1 MKHQMQKKTKKKNP
15 KKEKVI
21 KILLI
26 SLLVFTLLFI
36 CIFTYFMHLI
46 FGAEKSYDTESLTRR
61 HVELQN
67 KVVKRL
73 TDILYKS
80 KPGKICILTLNQAEV
95 NAIITAISNS
105 DSLGEFFFSNMQ
117 IGEKP
122 KKRPYQITFK
132 QNRFDIKYSF
142 PSDYNTP
149 FGKHIN
155 ISVSGTPELNRKG
168 INLDIKSASAGDVP
182 LPPRQVE
189 KILHSLLSDYEND
202 QTFKIIHEI
211 VVRAY
216 ITQENNLVIYFYP
229 YRIRKVL
236 SVSF

>member
-1 MKHQMQKKTKKKNP
+1 MKPQMQKTTTTTNP

-21 KILLI
+21 KILLV

-36 CIFTYFMHLI
+36 CIFTYFMHLL
-46 FGAEKSYDTESLTRR
+46 FGAEKSYDTESLTQQ

-73 TDILYKS
+73 TDILLKS
-80 KPGKICILTLNQAEV
+80 KPGRICVLTLNQAEV
-95 NAIITAISNS
+95 NAIIAAITNS
-105 DSLGEFFFSNMQ
+105 DSLVEFFFINKQ

-122 KKRPYQITFK
+122 KKRPYKIIFK
-132 QNRFDIKYSF
+132 ENRFDIKYSF
-142 PSDYNTP
+142 PSDYDTP

-155 ISVSGTPELNRKG
+155 LSISGTPELNKKG

-202 QTFKIIHEI
+202 QTFKMIHEV

-216 ITQENNLVIYFYP
+216 ITRENNLVIYFYP
-229 YRIRKVL
+229 YRIRKAL
-236 SVSF
+236 TGGF